1 MSVCSVCPTAA
12 SQDLLKESNDV
23 NRAIANFTH
32 DENALEPLAK
42 AFLLLENG
50 FSISVIC
57 RALQV
62 NRSQFN
68 RARAA
73 LDRVTPVGVQGWLQ
87 YLSVD
92 QKKELKEWCV
102 VEKYA
107 GRVPTLDALRM
118 KVRSAFYILIFPLH
132 V

>member
-1 MSVCSVCPTAA
+1 MFGMPNRSR
-12 SQDLLKESNDV
+12 
-23 NRAIANFTH
+23 RAIFKEASDINNVIASFTH

-87 YLSVD
+87 YLSLD
-92 QKKELKEWCV
+92 QKKELKEW
-102 VEKYA
+102 
-107 GRVPTLDALRM
+107 
-118 KVRSAFYILIFPLH
+118 
-132 V
+132 